1 MALKRE
7 QKKVKLT
14 YNKPAHDVQAVLTG
28 LSPCILEGD
37 IPLLCATRNQVVSMT
52 LGIWI
57 QAIAAS
63 RHHRAL
69 VSSAVKLGRGV

>member
-14 YNKPAHDVQAVLTG
+14 YNKPTHDVQAVLTG

-52 LGIWI
+52 LRIWI
-57 QAIAAS
+57 QAIATS
-63 RHHRAL
+63 
-69 VSSAVKLGRGV
+69 